1 MTGGEYYSWFDSS
14 DTESRKILYQLENLG
29 IARFTQEKE
38 NKKGWYK
45 FKWELTQKGI
55 AIVRTN
61 KNLQKYWS
69 DGKVVDFYNLLKELG
84 SLENQQ

>member
-1 MTGGEYYSWFDSS
+1 MAGGEYYAWFDGSNAK
-14 DTESRKILYQLENLG
+14 SRKLLYQLENLG
-29 IARFTQEKE
+29 IARFTQERK

-55 AIVRTN
+55 AIVKTN

-69 DGKVVDFYNLLKELG
+69 RGRVIDFYNLLKELRY
-84 SLENQQ
+84 LDDRD